1 MTDHELLVVY
11 QRTMNISSII
21 GILLVVFVFLRFTQR
36 LGRGVPI
43 IELMLLLAG
52 LQWIVGP
59 LLEYYIPSNHYRYY
73 MYVPKAQYMAYVVPA
88 YGIMVFAVFGGL
100 GSYGKIELP
109 ISELSRYK
117 QYGLTIFLIGFF
129 FDLIAGSLPGTLG
142 FLAFLV
148 ANFKFTGAIILFYSG
163 DQRLRNIFYLA
174 LGYLFLSAMRR
185 AMFHDLIL
193 WSVFFYMFW
202 VFKNQTSR
210 RQIYLTILLGVFSL
224 STLQTIK
231 AAYRSQVWNGYGGNK
246 IELFADLAIQAVFM
260 SSSNRDVNDYDL
272 SGSLNTVRLNQGWI
286 ISAII
291 DEIPARTPFMEGETI
306 RQAVSASLLPRFL
319 NPNKK
324 QAGGR
329 ENFRRFTGLEI
340 GEGTSMGISIVGE
353 AYGNYNVFGGTLF
366 MGIWGL
372 FLGRFWR
379 FLLKAAMQNPLLIAF
394 LPLIFLQVI
403 KAETELAVVLNHLV
417 KSSIVVFGFFWG
429 ARNFLNWK
437 I

>member
-1 MTDHELLVVY
+1 MTIW
-11 QRTMNISSII
+11 TII
-21 GILLVVFVFLRFTQR
+21 GLIAVALLGFRLTVR
-36 LGRGVPI
+36 LGQGVPI
-43 IELMLLLAG
+43 LELMLLLAG
-52 LQWIVGP
+52 LQWLVGP
-59 LLEYYIPSNHYRYY
+59 TIEYYFPTNHYKYY
-73 MYVPKAQYMAYVVPA
+73 MYVTEPEYMSIIVPA
-88 YGIMVFAVFGGL
+88 YLLLVIGTLL
-100 GSYGKIELP
+100 GARGQRIDVPVVQLQ
-109 ISELSRYK
+109 RYK
-117 QYGLTIFLIGFF
+117 DYGVFIFLVGVS
-129 FDLIAGSLPGTLG
+129 FDLLAGRLPGA
-142 FLAFLV
+142 LAFFAFIA
-148 ANFKFTGAIILFYSG
+148 ANFKFTGAIILFFSE
-163 DQRLRNIFYLA
+163 DPRLKKIFYFSLA
-174 LGYLFLSAMRR
+174 YLFLRALQA
-185 AMFHDLIL
+185 AMFHDLVL

-202 VFKNQTSR
+202 ALKHLPSKS
-210 RQIYLTILLGVFSL
+210 QIYLTIFIAFFSL

-231 AAYRSQVWNGYGGNK
+231 AAYRMQVWRGYSGNK
-246 IELFADLAIQAVFM
+246 LELFTNLAINAIFPDD
-260 SSSNRDVNDYDL
+260 RNDRSL
-272 SGSLNTVRLNQGWI
+272 SGRENNVRLNQGWI

-394 LPLIFLQVI
+394 LPLIFLQVV
-403 KAETELAVVLNHLV
+403 KAETELVVVLNHLV

>member
-1 MTDHELLVVY
+1 MQVW
-11 QRTMNISSII
+11 
-21 GILLVVFVFLRFTQR
+21 
-36 LGRGVPI
+36 RG
-43 IELMLLLAG
+43 
-52 LQWIVGP
+52 
-59 LLEYYIPSNHYRYY
+59 
-73 MYVPKAQYMAYVVPA
+73 
-88 YGIMVFAVFGGL
+88 
-100 GSYGKIELP
+100 
-109 ISELSRYK
+109 
-117 QYGLTIFLIGFF
+117 
-129 FDLIAGSLPGTLG
+129 
-142 FLAFLV
+142 
-148 ANFKFTGAIILFYSG
+148 YSG
-163 DQRLRNIFYLA
+163 NKLELFTNLVINAIFPDDRND
-174 LGYLFLSAMRR
+174 R
-185 AMFHDLIL
+185 
-193 WSVFFYMFW
+193 
-202 VFKNQTSR
+202 
-210 RQIYLTILLGVFSL
+210 SL
-224 STLQTIK
+224 SG
-231 AAYRSQVWNGYGGNK
+231 RENN
-246 IELFADLAIQAVFM
+246 
-260 SSSNRDVNDYDL
+260 
-272 SGSLNTVRLNQGWI
+272 VRLNQGWI

-291 DEIPARTPFMEGETI
+291 DEIPARTPFIEGETI

-324 QAGGR
+324 RAGGR
-329 ENFRRFTGLEI
+329 ENFSRFTGLEI